1 MLVTKRNK
9 KAGEFIVKKNFD
21 ILKKQTRF
29 YIFIILLVTTICGF
43 IFKGVYTVQ
52 YNETLHNMQNEP
64 KYTSQ
69 LHIYEYQVEEE
80 IMKEKGVMFLDI
92 TKNIAYILITL
103 GGLLTAISGFF
114 CILTLVNGNQS
125 KGCYIDTSNTSPS
138 VECPYCHSMN
148 TSKIGTVN
156 RMVSTSMFGLASKK
170 IGKQWHCNKC
180 GSDF

>member
-1 MLVTKRNK
+1 M
-9 KAGEFIVKKNFD
+9 KKNFD

-29 YIFIILLVTTICGF
+29 YVFTILLVATICGF
-43 IFKGVYTVQ
+43 IFKWAYAVQ
-52 YNETLHNMQNEP
+52 YNKTLHNMQNEP

-103 GGLLTAISGFF
+103 GGLLTVISGIF
-114 CILTLVNGNQS
+114 CIKTLINGS
-125 KGCYIDTSNTSPS
+125 KSKEYYIDTSNTSKS

-156 RMVSTSMFGLASKK
+156 RAVSVGMFGLASSK
-170 IGKQWHCNKC
+170 IGKTHKCNDC
-180 GSDF
+180 GSTW

>member
-1 MLVTKRNK
+1 M
-9 KAGEFIVKKNFD
+9 KKNFD

-29 YIFIILLVTTICGF
+29 YIFLVALVATICGF

-92 TKNIAYILITL
+92 TKNIDYILITL
-103 GGLLTAISGFF
+103 GGLLTVIFGFF
-114 CILTLVNGNQS
+114 CILTLINGSQS
-125 KGCYIDTSNTSPS
+125 KEYYIDTSNTNKS

-170 IGKQWHCNKC
+170 IGKQWHCDNCK
-180 GSDF
+180 SDF

>member
-1 MLVTKRNK
+1 M
-9 KAGEFIVKKNFD
+9 KKNFD

-29 YIFIILLVTTICGF
+29 YIFMILLVTTICGF
-43 IFKGVYTVQ
+43 IFKGIYTVQ

-69 LHIYEYQVEEE
+69 LHIYEYQVEDE

-103 GGLLTAISGFF
+103 GGLLTIISGLF
-114 CILTLVNGNQS
+114 CVKTLINGSQS
-125 KGCYIDTSNTSPS
+125 KEYYIDISSPKKP

-148 TSKIGTVN
+148 TSKIGTVS
-156 RMVSTSMFGLASKK
+156 RMTSTAMVGLASKK
-170 IGKQWHCNKC
+170 IGKQWHCNSC

>member
-1 MLVTKRNK
+1 M
-9 KAGEFIVKKNFD
+9 KKNFD

-29 YIFIILLVTTICGF
+29 YIFLVALVATICGF

-103 GGLLTAISGFF
+103 GGLLTVISGFF
-114 CILTLVNGNQS
+114 LYSNFNQ
-125 KGCYIDTSNTSPS
+125 
-138 VECPYCHSMN
+138 
-148 TSKIGTVN
+148 
-156 RMVSTSMFGLASKK
+156 
-170 IGKQWHCNKC
+170 W
-180 GSDF
+180 